1 MKKRNSAIDL
11 AKFIASIMIAA
22 IHTGLFSDVNET
34 LYFVVVHIVCRVA
47 VPFFA
52 VCSGYFLASRLE
64 FGETL
69 FRSEYN
75 KDIFLKQW
83 KKLVVLYAVW
93 SVLYLFHSIP
103 MWIEIGWFSPFAF
116 VDYAIGAVTKGS
128 HYHFWYLWGMIY
140 TLPLFY
146 LLLRFCKQRYWV
158 AVIVAL
164 WVIKVLSYSY
174 TMLIPSQLADAL
186 GKLGSAT
193 CLLPLL
199 LLGAL
204 IAKQKERMLP
214 CNIVGLMVSVVGL
227 VTEAFALKNHGQEAV
242 SYIVFTLPVAYFL
255 FSLILRVKPAGDGKI
270 ASRLGAVSLFI
281 YCVHPMLVEL
291 TENVF
296 QNSLIHFVF
305 VAVGSTVLGL
315 GYIDIRKKMKRKKAE
330 LCST

>member
-1 MKKRNSAIDL
+1 MKHRNSAIDL
-11 AKFIASIMIAA
+11 AKFVASIMIVA
-22 IHTGLFSDVNET
+22 IHTGLFSDVDET
-34 LYFVVVHIVCRVA
+34 LYFAVVHIVCRVA

-52 VCSGYFLASRLE
+52 VCSGYFLSSRLE

-69 FRSEYN
+69 CKSEHN
-75 KDIFLKQW
+75 KGIFLKQW
-83 KKLVVLYAVW
+83 KKLAALYAVW

-116 VDYAIGAVTKGS
+116 IDYAIGAVTKGS

-140 TLPLFY
+140 TLPVFY
-146 LLLRFCKQRYWV
+146 LLLRLCKQKYWMP
-158 AVIVAL
+158 VIVVL
-164 WVIKVLSYSY
+164 WAFKVLGYSY
-174 TMLIPSQLADAL
+174 TMFVPGQLAEVL
-186 GKLGSAT
+186 GKLGTAT

-204 IAKQKERMLP
+204 ISRQKERTLRY
-214 CNIVGLMVSVVGL
+214 NIAGLVVSVISL
-227 VTEAFALKNHGQEAV
+227 TAEAFALKNFGQEAV

-255 FSLILRVKPAGDGKI
+255 FCLILKEKTRGNGGI
-270 ASRLGAVSLFI
+270 CSRLGAVSMFV

-291 TENVF
+291 TEDVF
-296 QNSLIHFVF
+296 QNSLIYFGF

-315 GYIDIRKKMKRKKAE
+315 GYTYIRKRMNRKKAE